1 MATKDDNN
9 EQLISEQLIKNKMKK
24 FNMLLGRANFQAKEY
39 QCEGIEW
46 CLRRELE
53 QSTNKGGIVADEMGL
68 GKTLMM
74 IGLMFVN
81 FKRRTLI
88 IVPPVLLEQWAKE
101 IYKCSG
107 HVALKYHG
115 SDKKNITEEDLLK
128 APIVLTT
135 YNMLLKSKSKKNK
148 DNKEIKD
155 NKETDNANLL
165 TKIHWNRLIFD
176 EAHHLRN
183 KKTERYNS
191 CEKIKAETR
200 WLISGTPIQNKRS
213 DLYNLLRIIGQKNVN
228 KDNVKEIALKYI
240 LRRTKVEVGIN
251 LPPVIKEERQVEW
264 ANVHEKQLSEELHS
278 FLPNQTNVFRTRG
291 SNFQT
296 KGMLTAIMK
305 ARQSCIMP
313 ALLIPTLKKQIKSSI
328 EEDKRNYIQGIKSN
342 SKLDAVIK
350 LILERKDNTN
360 GKIIFCHFRKEI
372 DVIAQRLLK
381 GGLKKVVTYDGRNSR
396 THGINLADAADAIV
410 LQIQTGCEGLNLQA
424 NFSEI
429 YFVSPHW
436 NPCVEDQAVARCHRI
451 GQTKP
456 TFVFKFAMANFDK
469 QRDDD
474 DDDDDLKQIQ
484 KRNEENENKDPQSLE
499 TYVNKVQTNKRNI
512 ISEIIRQ

>member
-1 MATKDDNN
+1 MATIDNNN
-9 EQLISEQLIKNKMKK
+9 EQQIINNKMKK
-24 FNMLLGRANFQAKEY
+24 FNMLLGRANFEAKEY

-46 CLRRELE
+46 CLRRELNKE
-53 QSTNKGGIVADEMGL
+53 KVKGGIVADEMGL

-88 IVPPVLLEQWAKE
+88 VVPPVLLDQWVKE
-101 IYKCSG
+101 IFKCSG

-115 SDKKNITEEDLLK
+115 PNKKNITEEDLLK

-135 YNMLLKSKSKKNK
+135 YNMIIINNDKNNK
-148 DNKEIKD
+148 NDNML
-155 NKETDNANLL
+155 AN
-165 TKIHWNRLIFD
+165 IQWNRLIFD

-183 KKTERYNS
+183 RKTERYKS

-200 WLISGTPIQNKRS
+200 WLISGTPIQNRRS

-228 KDNVKEIALKYI
+228 KDNVKDIADNYI

-251 LPPVIKEERQVEW
+251 LPPVIREELSVKWSNE
-264 ANVHEKQLSEELHS
+264 HEKQLSEELHS
-278 FLPNQTNVFRTRG
+278 FLPRQTNVFRTNG
-291 SNFQT
+291 SNFT
-296 KGMLTAIMK
+296 SKGMLTAIMK

-313 ALLIPTLKKQIKSSI
+313 SLLIPTLKREIKSSN
-328 EEDKRNYIQGIKSN
+328 EEDKKKYIDGIKSN
-342 SKLDAVIK
+342 SKLDVVID
-350 LILERKDNTN
+350 LILERKDNGN

-372 DVIAQRLLK
+372 DIIAQRLLK

-396 THGINLADAADAIV
+396 TPGLNLADAADAII

-456 TFVFKFAMANFDK
+456 TYVFKFAMVGFDK
-469 QRDDD
+469 QSDN
-474 DDDDDLKQIQ
+474 KQSD
-484 KRNEENENKDPQSLE
+484 NKQSDSQSLE
-499 TYVNKVQTNKRNI
+499 TYVNNVQRNKRNI
-512 ISEIIRQ
+512 IGEVIKQ

>member
-1 MATKDDNN
+1 MATIDNNN
-9 EQLISEQLIKNKMKK
+9 EQQIINNKMKK
-24 FNMLLGRANFQAKEY
+24 FNMLLGRANFEAKEY

-46 CLRRELE
+46 CLRRELNKE
-53 QSTNKGGIVADEMGL
+53 KVKGGIVADEMGL

-88 IVPPVLLEQWAKE
+88 VVPPVLLDQWAKE
-101 IYKCSG
+101 IFKCSG

-115 SDKKNITEEDLLK
+115 PNKKNITEEDLLK

-135 YNMLLKSKSKKNK
+135 YNMIIINNDKKNK
-148 DNKEIKD
+148 NDKNDKKD
-155 NKETDNANLL
+155 NMLA
-165 TKIHWNRLIFD
+165 KIQWNRLIFD

-183 KKTERYNS
+183 RKTERYKS

-200 WLISGTPIQNKRS
+200 WLISGTPIQNRRS

-228 KDNVKEIALKYI
+228 KDNVKDIADNYI

-251 LPPVIKEERQVEW
+251 LPPVIREEL
-264 ANVHEKQLSEELHS
+264 NVKWSNEHEKQLSEELHS
-278 FLPNQTNVFRTRG
+278 FLPRQTNVFRTNG
-291 SNFQT
+291 SNFT
-296 KGMLTAIMK
+296 SKGMLTAIMK

-313 ALLIPTLKKQIKSSI
+313 SLLIPTLKREIKSSN
-328 EEDKRNYIQGIKSN
+328 EEDKKKYIDGIKSN
-342 SKLDAVIK
+342 SKLDAVID
-350 LILERKDNTN
+350 LILERKDNGN

-372 DVIAQRLLK
+372 DIIAQRLLK

-396 THGINLADAADAIV
+396 TPGLNLADAADAIV

-456 TFVFKFAMANFDK
+456 TYVFKFAMVGFDK
-469 QRDDD
+469 QSDN
-474 DDDDDLKQIQ
+474 KQSD
-484 KRNEENENKDPQSLE
+484 NKQSDNKQSDNQSLE
-499 TYVNKVQTNKRNI
+499 TYVNKVQRNKRNI
-512 ISEIIRQ
+512 IGEVIRQ

>member
-1 MATKDDNN
+1 MKYSLQLINQTVTFKMATKDTNN
-9 EQLISEQLIKNKMKK
+9 EQIYEKMIK
-24 FNMLLGRANFQAKEY
+24 FNKLLGRANFEAKDY
-39 QCEGIEW
+39 QYNGIEW
-46 CLRRELE
+46 CLRREL
-53 QSTNKGGIVADEMGL
+53 NKGKIKGGIVADEMGL

-88 IVPPVLLEQWAKE
+88 IVPPVLLDQWAKE

-115 SDKKNITEEDLLK
+115 SDKKFITEEELLA

-135 YNMLLKSKSKKNK
+135 YNMILSANDKKDKENK
-148 DNKEIKD
+148 
-155 NKETDNANLL
+155 NLL
-165 TKIHWNRLIFD
+165 TKIQWNRLIFD

-183 KKTERYNS
+183 KKTERYKS
-191 CEKIKAETR
+191 CEKIKSEIR

-213 DLYNLLRIIGQKNVN
+213 DLYNLLRIVGVGSVN
-228 KDNVKEIALKYI
+228 RDNVKEIASKYI

-251 LPPVIKEERQVEW
+251 LPPVIKKECQVEW
-264 ANVHEKQLSEELHS
+264 DNIQEKMLSEELHS
-278 FLPNQTNVFRTRG
+278 FLPNQTNVFRSDKT
-291 SNFQT
+291 NFT
-296 KGMLTAIMK
+296 SKGVLTAIMR

-313 ALLIPTLKKQIKSSI
+313 ALLIPGLKKQIKSFTKEERTNCI
-328 EEDKRNYIQGIKSN
+328 EGIKSN
-342 SKLDAVIK
+342 SKLDAVLNI
-350 LILERKDNTN
+350 ILSRKDNGN
-360 GKIIFCHFRKEI
+360 GKIIFCHFRHEI
-372 DVIAQRLLK
+372 DVIAARLIK

-396 THGINLADAADAIV
+396 TPGLNLADAADAIV

-456 TFVFKFAMANFDK
+456 TYVFKFEMLGF
-469 QRDDD
+469 
-474 DDDDDLKQIQ
+474 LK
-484 KRNEENENKDPQSLE
+484 KEGVEEGEEGEKKDPQSLE
-499 TYVNKVQTNKRNI
+499 SYMNDVQTIKRNI
-512 ISEIIRQ
+512 IGEVIQQ

>member
-1 MATKDDNN
+1 MATKDNNN
-9 EQLISEQLIKNKMKK
+9 EQYNKMISEKMIK
-24 FNMLLGRANFQAKEY
+24 FNKLLVRANFEAKDY
-39 QCEGIEW
+39 QSNGIEW
-46 CLRRELE
+46 CLRREL
-53 QSTNKGGIVADEMGL
+53 SDTKVKGGIIADEMGL

-88 IVPPVLLEQWAKE
+88 VVPPVLLEQWANE
-101 IYKCSG
+101 IFKCSG

-115 SDKKNITEEDLLK
+115 PSKKFIGEEELLK

-135 YNMLLKSKSKKNK
+135 YNMILIKDKNK
-148 DNKEIKD
+148 DKDKDKD
-155 NKETDNANLL
+155 NQNLL
-165 TKIHWNRLIFD
+165 TKVKWSRLIFD

-183 KKTERYNS
+183 KRTERYAS
-191 CEKIKAETR
+191 CEKIKAEMR

-213 DLYNLLRIIGQKNVN
+213 DLYNLLQIIGQKNVN
-228 KDNVKEIALKYI
+228 KDNVKEHALKYI

-251 LPPVIKEERQVEW
+251 LPPVIKEELNITWSNE
-264 ANVHEKQLSEELHS
+264 HEKHLSEELHS
-278 FLPNQTNVFRTRG
+278 FLPRQTNVFRAGNT
-291 SNFQT
+291 NFT
-296 KGMLTAIMK
+296 SKGMLTAIMK

-313 ALLIPTLKKQIKSSI
+313 SLLIPSLKKEIKSFTTEVQTNCIEGIKSS
-328 EEDKRNYIQGIKSN
+328 
-342 SKLDAVIK
+342 SKLDAVIQI
-350 LILERKDNTN
+350 ILERKDNGN
-360 GKIIFCHFRKEI
+360 GKIIFCHFRREI

-381 GGLKKVVTYDGRNSR
+381 GGLQKVVTYDGRNSR
-396 THGINLADAADAIV
+396 TSGLNLADAADAII

-456 TFVFKFAMANFDK
+456 TFVFKFAMDGFEK
-469 QRDDD
+469 G
-474 DDDDDLKQIQ
+474 LLEK
-484 KRNEENENKDPQSLE
+484 KPQSLE
-499 TYVNKVQTNKRNI
+499 SYVNLVQTNKRNI
-512 ISEIIRQ
+512 IAEVIRQ